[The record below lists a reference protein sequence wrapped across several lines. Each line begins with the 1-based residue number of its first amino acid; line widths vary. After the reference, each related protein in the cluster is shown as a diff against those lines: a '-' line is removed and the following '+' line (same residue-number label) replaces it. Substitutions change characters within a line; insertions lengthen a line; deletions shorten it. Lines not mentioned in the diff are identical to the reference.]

1 MNNPLDA
8 GDAMGASSSRSDKS
22 ANIHGSRREQKYP
35 VLGDDEITRVTRFGD
50 IRHWRDGTRLF
61 EIGDPGFGMFV
72 VLSGKIRVTRRDAF
86 GRQIVINEQGDGHFV
101 SEVGQI
107 SGGRCLVDGDAVGDV
122 RAIHVPPERLRA
134 LLIAEAELGE
144 RIMRAL
150 ILRRV
155 GLIEGGSGLILVTN
169 AHNARLNSL
178 QSFLARNNIPHTVVN
193 TASDGDIAQYVS
205 NWAADE
211 SDYPLV
217 LSPNGTILRAPSEAD
232 LANALGWLP
241 DFIPGEV
248 FDVAVVGAGPAGLA
262 TAVYAASEGLR
273 VAVFDHRAP
282 GGQAGAS
289 ARIENFFGFPTGISG
304 HALTA
309 RAFVQAQK
317 FGARVAI
324 PAQVESLD
332 CGASPLRLRLQG
344 GVEIS
349 TRTVVIASGAAYRKP
364 DIKGLERFE
373 GRGAYYWASPVES
386 KACAG
391 KDVLLVGAGNSAG
404 QAAVYLASHARH
416 VSMLVRGRDLK
427 SSMSQYL
434 IERLASLANVDV
446 QYNTQIAS
454 LHGAENLE
462 TAGIMRDGQQVVCPT
477 EHVFLFIGASPNTAW
492 LSGCGVVV
500 ERSGFVLTG
509 RAVST
514 QASEHETS
522 IPGVFCAGDVRYG
535 STKRVAAAVGDGA
548 AVVSQIHQYLDRVS
562 AQA

>member
-1 MNNPLDA
+1 MNHSPDTDDTN
-8 GDAMGASSSRSDKS
+8 GASSLQPNPESDPH
-22 ANIHGSRREQKYP
+22 ASRRQQKYP
-35 VLGDDEITRVTRFGD
+35 MLSDAEIARIARFGD
-50 IRHWRDGTRLF
+50 VCHWRDGTRIF
-61 EIGDPGFGMFV
+61 KVADPGFGMYV
-72 VLSGKIRVTRRDAF
+72 VLSGRIKVTRRDAF
-86 GRQIVINEQGDGHFV
+86 DRQLVINEQGPGHFV

-107 SGGRCLVDGDAVGDV
+107 SSGRCLVDGDAVGDV
-122 RAIHVPPERLRA
+122 RALHVPPERLRA

-144 RIMRAL
+144 RILRAL

-155 GLIEGGSGLILVTN
+155 GLIEGGSGLILVTKANN
-169 AHNARLNSL
+169 AKLNSL
-178 QSFLARNNIPHTVVN
+178 QSFLARNNVPHTVVN
-193 TASDGDIAQYVS
+193 TASDGDMAQYVGK
-205 NWAADE
+205 WAADD

-217 LSPNGTILRAPSEAD
+217 LSPNGTILRAPNESE
-232 LANALGWLP
+232 LATALGWLP
-241 DFIPGEV
+241 EFVAGEV

-324 PAQVESLD
+324 PAEVESLD
-332 CGASPLRLRLQG
+332 CAVSPLRLRLRS

-364 DIKGLERFE
+364 NIQGLERFE
-373 GRGAYYWASPVES
+373 GKGAYYWVSPVEA
-386 KACAG
+386 KACAS
-391 KDVLLVGAGNSAG
+391 KDVLLIGAGNSAG
-404 QAAVYLASHARH
+404 QAAVYLASHARR

-434 IERLASLANVDV
+434 VERIASLQNIDV
-446 QYNTQIAS
+446 QYNTQITA
-454 LHGAENLE
+454 LHGAGNLE
-462 TAGIMRDGQQVVCPT
+462 SVEIVRGGQCTVSPT

-492 LSGCGVVV
+492 LSGCGVLV

-509 RAVST
+509 RAAAA

-522 IPGVFCAGDVRYG
+522 IPGVFCAGDVRFG

-548 AVVSQIHQYLDRVS
+548 AVVSQIHTHLDQTS
-562 AQA
+562 TQA

>member
-1 MNNPLDA
+1 MNHSPDTDDTNGVSSLQPNPE
-8 GDAMGASSSRSDKS
+8 SDPH
-22 ANIHGSRREQKYP
+22 ASRRQQKYP
-35 VLGDDEITRVTRFGD
+35 VLSDAEIARIARFGD
-50 IRHWRDGTRLF
+50 VCHWRDGTRIF
-61 EIGDPGFGMFV
+61 KVADPGFGMYV
-72 VLSGKIRVTRRDAF
+72 VLSGRIKVTRRDAF
-86 GRQIVINEQGDGHFV
+86 DRQLVINEQGPGHFV

-107 SGGRCLVDGDAVGDV
+107 SSGRCLVDGEAAGDV
-122 RAIHVPPERLRA
+122 RALHVPPERLRA

-144 RIMRAL
+144 RILRAL

-155 GLIEGGSGLILVTN
+155 GLIEGGSGLILVTKANN
-169 AHNARLNSL
+169 AKLNSL
-178 QSFLARNNIPHTVVN
+178 QSFLARNNVPHTVVN
-193 TASDGDIAQYVS
+193 TASDGDMAQYVGK
-205 NWAADE
+205 WAADD

-217 LSPNGTILRAPSEAD
+217 LSPNGTILRAPSESE
-232 LANALGWLP
+232 LATALGWLP
-241 DFIPGEV
+241 EFVAGEV

-324 PAQVESLD
+324 PAEVESLD
-332 CGASPLRLRLQG
+332 CAASPLRLRLRS

-349 TRTVVIASGAAYRKP
+349 ARTVVIASGAAYRKP
-364 DIKGLERFE
+364 DIQGLERFE
-373 GRGAYYWASPVES
+373 GKGAYYWVSPVEA

-391 KDVLLVGAGNSAG
+391 KDVLLIGAGNSAG
-404 QAAVYLASHARH
+404 QAAVYLASHARR
-416 VSMLVRGRDLK
+416 VGMLVRGRDLK

-434 IERLASLANVDV
+434 VERIASLENIDV
-446 QYNTQIAS
+446 QYNTQITA

-462 TAGIMRDGQQVVCPT
+462 SVEIVRDGQCTVSPT

-492 LSGCGVVV
+492 LSGCGVLV

-509 RAVST
+509 
-514 QASEHETS
+514 QAAAAQSSEHETS
-522 IPGVFCAGDVRYG
+522 IGGVFCAGDVRFG

-548 AVVSQIHQYLDRVS
+548 AVVSQIHQHLDQTS
-562 AQA
+562 TQA

>member
-1 MNNPLDA
+1 MNHSPDTDDTN
-8 GDAMGASSSRSDKS
+8 GGSSLQPNSESDPH
-22 ANIHGSRREQKYP
+22 ASRRQQKYP
-35 VLGDDEITRVTRFGD
+35 VLSDAEIARIARFGD
-50 IRHWRDGTRLF
+50 VCHWRDGTRIF
-61 EIGDPGFGMFV
+61 KVADPGFGMYV
-72 VLSGKIRVTRRDAF
+72 VLSGRIKVTRRDAF
-86 GRQIVINEQGDGHFV
+86 DRQLVINEQGPGHFV

-107 SGGRCLVDGDAVGDV
+107 SSGRCLVDGDAVGDV
-122 RAIHVPPERLRA
+122 RALHVPPERLRA

-144 RIMRAL
+144 RILRAL

-155 GLIEGGSGLILVTN
+155 GLIEGGSGLILVTKANN
-169 AHNARLNSL
+169 AKLNSL
-178 QSFLARNNIPHTVVN
+178 QSFLARNNVPHTVVN
-193 TASDGDIAQYVS
+193 TASDGDMAQYVGK
-205 NWAADE
+205 WVADDSE
-211 SDYPLV
+211 YPLV
-217 LSPNGTILRAPSEAD
+217 LSPDGTILRAPSESE
-232 LANALGWLP
+232 LATALGWLP
-241 DFIPGEV
+241 EFVAGEV

-324 PAQVESLD
+324 PAEVESLD
-332 CGASPLRLRLQG
+332 CAASPLRLRLRS

-349 TRTVVIASGAAYRKP
+349 ARTVVIASGAAYRKP
-364 DIKGLERFE
+364 DVQGLERFE
-373 GRGAYYWASPVES
+373 GKGAYYWVSPVEA

-391 KDVLLVGAGNSAG
+391 KDVLLIGAGNSAG
-404 QAAVYLASHARH
+404 QAAVYLASHARR
-416 VSMLVRGRDLK
+416 VGMLVRGRDLK

-434 IERLASLANVDV
+434 VERIASLENIDV
-446 QYNTQIAS
+446 QYNTQITA

-462 TAGIMRDGQQVVCPT
+462 SVEIVRGGQCTVSPT

-492 LSGCGVVV
+492 LSGCGVLV

-509 RAVST
+509 RAAAA

-522 IPGVFCAGDVRYG
+522 IPGVFCAGDVRFG

-548 AVVSQIHQYLDRVS
+548 AVVSQIHTHLDQTS
-562 AQA
+562 TQA

>member
-1 MNNPLDA
+1 MSRPSDTDDPT
-8 GDAMGASSSRSDKS
+8 GKSSSQLSPESDV
-22 ANIHGSRREQKYP
+22 HTSRRQQKYP
-35 VLGDDEITRVTRFGD
+35 VLTEAEIARISRFGEVC
-50 IRHWRDGTRLF
+50 HWPDGSRIF
-61 EIGDPGFGMFV
+61 KVADPGFGMYV
-72 VLSGKIRVTRRDAF
+72 VLSGRIKVTRRDAF
-86 GRQIVINEQGDGHFV
+86 DRQLVINEQGVGHFV

-107 SGGRCLVDGDAVGDV
+107 SSGRCLVDGDAAGDV
-122 RAIHVPPERLRA
+122 HAIHVPPERLRA

-144 RIMRAL
+144 RILRAL

-155 GLIEGGSGLILVTN
+155 GLIEGGSGLILVTRAN
-169 AHNARLNSL
+169 NARLNSL
-178 QSFLARNNIPHTVVN
+178 QSFLARNNVPHTVVN
-193 TASDGDIAQYVS
+193 TASNGDMAKYVGQ
-205 NWAADE
+205 WAADD

-217 LSPNGTILRAPSEAD
+217 LSPNGIILRAPSESE
-232 LANALGWLP
+232 LATALGWLP
-241 DFIPGEV
+241 EFVAGEV

-273 VAVFDHRAP
+273 VAVLDHRAP

-317 FGARVAI
+317 FGARMAI
-324 PAQVESLD
+324 PAEVESLD
-332 CGASPLRLRLQG
+332 CAASPLRLRLRG
-344 GVEIS
+344 GAEIS

-364 DIKGLERFE
+364 DIQGLERFE
-373 GRGAYYWASPVES
+373 GKGAYYWVSPVEA

-391 KDVLLVGAGNSAG
+391 KDILLIGAGNSAG
-404 QAAVYLASHARH
+404 QAAVYLASHARR

-434 IERLASLANVDV
+434 VERIASLGNVDV
-446 QYNTQIAS
+446 QYNTQITA

-462 TAGIMRDGQQVVCPT
+462 SAEIVHDGQCAVFPT

-492 LSGCGVVV
+492 LSGCGVLV

-509 RAVST
+509 RA
-514 QASEHETS
+514 ASAHAAEHETS
-522 IPGVFCAGDVRYG
+522 VPAVFCAGDVRFG

-548 AVVSQIHQYLDRVS
+548 AVVSQIHQHLGRLS
-562 AQA
+562 MQA